1 MPGSNGNYQKWIAVG
16 KGASAFFGAFSG
28 VMTIGALVVKEGVLI
43 VSAVGGMIVTGC
55 VAGGTGGLWCA
66 QRRRMRPSTVVNNPL
81 HARHVRVLRVTHGAP
96 HNHDPSILTP
106 T

>member
-28 VMTIGALVVKEGVLI
+28 VMTIGALVVKEGVPI
-43 VSAVGGMIVTGC
+43 FGAVGGMIVTGC
-55 VAGGTGGLWCA
+55 VAGGTCGLWCA

-81 HARHVRVLRVTHGAP
+81 HARHVCVLQVTHGARE
-96 HNHDPSILTP
+96 NHGAAVP
-106 T
+106 TRA